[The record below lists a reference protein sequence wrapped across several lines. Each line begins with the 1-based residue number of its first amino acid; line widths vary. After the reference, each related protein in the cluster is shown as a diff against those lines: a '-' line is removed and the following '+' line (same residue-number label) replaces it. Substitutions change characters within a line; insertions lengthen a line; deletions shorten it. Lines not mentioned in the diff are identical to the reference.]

1 MIWPCQAKP
10 RSERKDSPG
19 HKAGVETWLV
29 PRQGGQPFPNSSL
42 SESQLL
48 PSSPGEAFSPLEVS
62 LAAQPVTLP
71 LPLLVW
77 RWDLEGW
84 EVSTPFLPELP
95 DSLGRVSLHAPA
107 LGPASVLPFW
117 G

>member
-1 MIWPCQAKP
+1 MIQPCQAKP

-48 PSSPGEAFSPLEVS
+48 PSSPGEAFSPMEVS
-62 LAAQPVTLP
+62 LAAQPV
-71 LPLLVW
+71 
-77 RWDLEGW
+77 
-84 EVSTPFLPELP
+84 
-95 DSLGRVSLHAPA
+95 A
-107 LGPASVLPFW
+107 LPASPCVEVGPGGLGGLALHSCHSFLTP
-117 G
+117 